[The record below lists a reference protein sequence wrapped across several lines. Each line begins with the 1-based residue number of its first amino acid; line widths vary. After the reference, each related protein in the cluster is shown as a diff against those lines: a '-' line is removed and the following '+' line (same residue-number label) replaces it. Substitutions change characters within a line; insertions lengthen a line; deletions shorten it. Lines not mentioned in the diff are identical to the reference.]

1 MNRSVA
7 ASAAVIAVIA
17 GAAGAGALSAQTLDT
32 MLAARS
38 GTRLSVSNISGTVT
52 IRSWGRNQIRVVAE
66 YDRARVEVD
75 ESPGR
80 VSVRTVSRRGDADV
94 DYTITVPN
102 NTPVEVTAI
111 SSDIDIDGVCGAVN
125 LNSVSGDITLDCGAD
140 DVMVQS
146 VSGDVSVTNV
156 RGTLEAGSTSGDV
169 DVSNARGSVNA
180 HSVSGDIS
188 LDGIEGREIG
198 AETVSGSIEFAGRL
212 AQNGRYRFEAHSGD
226 VTVRA
231 AGSLNATI
239 SVSTFSGDF
248 ESDFPI
254 VLTPGSRVQREWEF
268 TLGNGGARLTLRSFS
283 GGIYLRRGAGVAA
296 PKREE

>member
-1 MNRSVA
+1 MNRSIA

-17 GAAGAGALSAQTLDT
+17 GTAGAGALSAQTLDT
-32 MLAARS
+32 TLAARS
-38 GTRLSVSNISGTVT
+38 GTRLTVSNISGTVT
-52 IRSWGRNQIRVVAE
+52 IRSWGRNQIRVAAE

-80 VSVRTVSRRGDADV
+80 VSVRTISRRGDADV

-102 NTPVEVTAI
+102 NTPVEVNAI

-146 VSGDVSVTNV
+146 VSGDVNVTNV

-198 AETVSGSIEFAGRL
+198 AETVSGSIEFAGRM
-212 AQNGRYRFEAHSGD
+212 ADNGRYRFEAHSGD

-239 SVSTFSGDF
+239 SVTTFSGDF

-254 VLTPGSRVQREWEF
+254 VLTPGRRIQREWEF
-268 TLGNGGARLTLRSFS
+268 TLGNGGARVTLRSFS
-283 GGIYLRRGAGVAA
+283 GGIYLRRGAGRAA

>member
-1 MNRSVA
+1 MNRSIA
-7 ASAAVIAVIA
+7 TSAAVIAVIA
-17 GAAGAGALSAQTLDT
+17 GTAGAGALSAQTLDT
-32 MLAARS
+32 TLAARS

-52 IRSWGRNQIRVVAE
+52 VRSWGRNQIRVAAE

-102 NTPVEVTAI
+102 NTSVEVNAV
-111 SSDIDIDGVCGAVN
+111 SSDIDVSGVCGAAS
-125 LNSVSGDITLDCGAD
+125 LNSVSGDVNLVCGSG
-140 DVMVQS
+140 DVAVQS
-146 VSGDVSVTNV
+146 VSGDVGVSNI
-156 RGTLEAGSTSGDV
+156 RGRLDAGSTSGDV
-169 DVSNARGSVNA
+169 AVNGVRGDVNA

-188 LDGIEGREIG
+188 LDAVDGREIG
-198 AETVSGSIEFAGRL
+198 AETVSGSIEFAGRM
-212 AQNGRYRFEAHSGD
+212 ADNGRYRFEAHSGD
-226 VTVRA
+226 VTVRP

-239 SVSTFSGDF
+239 NVSTFSGDF

-254 VLTPGSRVQREWEF
+254 VLTPGSRVRREWEF
-268 TLGNGGARLTLRSFS
+268 TLGNGGAQVTLRSFS
-283 GGIYLRRGAGVAA
+283 GGIYLRRGAGGAA